1 MSAGLPGI
9 LGQVLVAFGA
19 AIFVVA
25 ALGLLRLPD
34 VYARASA
41 VTLAAEAGTVAILLG
56 ALLLMPSVGNGLKV
70 VLAVAL
76 QVVGCAVGGMMVVR
90 SGYLTGARLAAGT
103 ARDDLARD
111 AGAGRL
117 PRRGDG

>member
-1 MSAGLPGI
+1 MTTGLPGI
-9 LGQVLVAFGA
+9 LGQVLVALGA

-56 ALLLMPSVGNGLKV
+56 ALLLTPSVANGVKV
-70 VLAVAL
+70 VLAILL

-90 SGYLTGARLAAGT
+90 AGYLTGARTAPTT

-111 AGAGRL
+111 ADAGRL
-117 PRRGDG
+117 PQRGGD